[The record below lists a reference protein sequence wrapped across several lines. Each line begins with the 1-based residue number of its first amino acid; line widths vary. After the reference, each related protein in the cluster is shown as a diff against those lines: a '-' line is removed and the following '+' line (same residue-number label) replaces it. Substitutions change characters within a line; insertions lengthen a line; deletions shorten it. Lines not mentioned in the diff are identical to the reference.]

1 MKIDNKGNDIFRD
14 YPDVITVTEL
24 QSMLRIGRNK
34 AYELLKTKKIK
45 TIPNGKRY
53 IIPKQS
59 VIDFLGT

>member
-14 YPDVITVTEL
+14 YPDVITVNEL

-34 AYELLKTKKIK
+34 AYELLKTKQIRS
-45 TIPNGKRY
+45 IPNGRHY

-59 VIDFLGT
+59 VIDFLTT

>member
-1 MKIDNKGNDIFRD
+1 MTKENNTNIFAA
-14 YPDVITVTEL
+14 YPDVVSVNEL
-24 QSMLRIGRNK
+24 QKMLRIGRNK

-45 TIPNGKRY
+45 TISNGKRY

>member
-1 MKIDNKGNDIFRD
+1 MKKENKGNDIFRD
-14 YPDVITVTEL
+14 YPDVITVNEL

-34 AYELLKTKKIK
+34 AYELLKTQKIK

-59 VIDFLGT
+59 VIDFLK